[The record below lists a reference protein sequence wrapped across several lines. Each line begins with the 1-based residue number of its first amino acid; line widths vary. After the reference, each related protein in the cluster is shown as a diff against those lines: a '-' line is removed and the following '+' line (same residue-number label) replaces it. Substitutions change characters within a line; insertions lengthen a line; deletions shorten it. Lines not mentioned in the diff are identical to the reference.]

1 MAKVV
6 VLSGA
11 GLSAESNIDTFRDSN
26 SLWEKYDVDKVCK
39 AGCLVNNR
47 TETLEFYDKRR
58 AELEAKEPNKAHE
71 ILAKLKKKYKDDI
84 AIITQ
89 NVDNLFEKAGL
100 LKDTEVI
107 HLHGFMTNVQCE
119 ICDYTYD
126 IGYKAIGYDRF
137 DGKCPNCGGKKVRPY
152 IVMFGEH
159 APNYEILN
167 NEIQTCKL
175 LVVIGTSGNVV
186 DVNTMANFVD
196 KCILNNLEPSDA
208 IEDEFFSKVIYK
220 KATEAID
227 EIKEII
233 ENFLELIPKQYCY
246 KCKKCSA
253 EYMFYKELKELK
265 CIICE
270 NIIYRKNDKKGYELS
285 LNE

>member
-1 MAKVV
+1 M
-6 VLSGA
+6 
-11 GLSAESNIDTFRDSN
+11 I
-26 SLWEKYDVDKVCK
+26 
-39 AGCLVNNR
+39 
-47 TETLEFYDKRR
+47 
-58 AELEAKEPNKAHE
+58 
-71 ILAKLKKKYKDDI
+71 
-84 AIITQ
+84 
-89 NVDNLFEKAGL
+89 
-100 LKDTEVI
+100 
-107 HLHGFMTNVQCE
+107 
-119 ICDYTYD
+119 
-126 IGYKAIGYDRF
+126 
-137 DGKCPNCGGKKVRPY
+137 
-152 IVMFGEH
+152 
-159 APNYEILN
+159 
-167 NEIQTCKL
+167 
-175 LVVIGTSGNVV
+175 VV

-285 LNE
+285 LNG